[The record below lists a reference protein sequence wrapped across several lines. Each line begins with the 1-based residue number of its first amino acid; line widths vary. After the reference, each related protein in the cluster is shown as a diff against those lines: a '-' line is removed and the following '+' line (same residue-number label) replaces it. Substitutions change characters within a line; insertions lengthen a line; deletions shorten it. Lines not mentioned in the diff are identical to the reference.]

1 MRLETMGS
9 PALGQGSNCRLKDMS
24 VTVILAVESG
34 VTYNVYFRCSSISII
49 AAWLPH
55 L

>member
-9 PALGQGSNCRLKDMS
+9 PALGQGSNCRLENMS
-24 VTVILAVESG
+24 ITMVLAVESMI
-34 VTYNVYFRCSSISII
+34 THKVYFRCSSISII